1 MIRLKKLPYIVVMAL
16 FTTIVSCTIADTIR
30 PSAEGDVA
38 EKFANEYFNLR
49 YKNAAQYCTKESE
62 KFLKFAAS
70 QISNDDLAVLKDADS
85 EATIEIED
93 VESGKH
99 ESEVTVKVSNY
110 FEADTIGKTGRIV
123 DEGLFKLSLVK
134 ENKKWK
140 VRMEGLPRNEKRSR
154 D

>member
-1 MIRLKKLPYIVVMAL
+1 MIRLKKLPHIMVMAL

-70 QISNDDLAVLKDADS
+70 QISNDDLAVLKDA
-85 EATIEIED
+85 
-93 VESGKH
+93 

-140 VRMEGLPRNEKRSR
+140 VRMEGLPRNEKQSR